1 MENTPKTF
9 KELFANTGIEPTIDE
24 NGNTHYHFKAIRKKE
39 HKEEPS
45 EFEITP
51 EFTYGKEVG
60 KTIKIKATI
69 NSIETEQETVEE
81 SVVIEKIAMDKLKD
95 KWNHLYTFGYP
106 QRPFPTNYENDLNKI
121 KIGLYEGAKW
131 QQEQDKNK
139 YSEEDLRTAYFSGIK
154 TTGEGWNGEYA
165 NGNNPSIE
173 EEFQEGFQEWL
184 RQFKNNLKTN
194 NIWKI

>member
-24 NGNTHYHFKAIRKKE
+24 NGNTHYHFNAIRKKE

-69 NSIETEQETVEE
+69 NSIETEQETL
-81 SVVIEKIAMDKLKD
+81 EKAAINCWAEGAWDNRD
-95 KWNHLYTFGYP
+95 DFTDGFV
-106 QRPFPTNYENDLNKI
+106 
-121 KIGLYEGAKW
+121 EGAKSDVARDYW
-131 QQEQDKNK
+131 YEKFQKEVEDKTLHAMISIMQE
-139 YSEEDLRTAYFSGIK
+139 YSIINEASVIQFHKE
-154 TTGEGWNGEYA
+154 W
-165 NGNNPSIE
+165 IE
-173 EEFQEGFQEWL
+173 QH
-184 RQFKNNLKTN
+184 KK
-194 NIWKI
+194 K